1 MNPPD
6 PFNKPAATL
15 NWSKSDPEQRLGF
28 SGGRYT
34 SVNIYFTLV
43 AGILLT
49 TAFYLVVIFGLRQ
62 VESAKFFCDM
72 FTERGIIPY
81 FTMLF
86 FFWALAIL
94 HTKSRK
100 LKLQRAALRLKP
112 VPVDPDFILNR
123 ETARDVLLK
132 LRGEVDDTR
141 HFILSN
147 RVDRALS
154 NMQNLGLVSDV
165 SNILATQA
173 EFDEDQLASSYS
185 LVNGFLWAIPVFGF
199 IGTVLGLSQA
209 IGAFGSTLKSAA
221 DLSALKTSLQDVT
234 GGLST
239 AFETTLVA
247 LVCALIVQLLLSFI
261 QGLEAQFLDDCN
273 DYCHSNIV
281 SKLKLAES

>member
-1 MNPPD
+1 
-6 PFNKPAATL
+6 
-15 NWSKSDPEQRLGF
+15 
-28 SGGRYT
+28 
-34 SVNIYFTLV
+34 VNIYFTLV

-86 FFWALAIL
+86 FFWAIAIL

-154 NMQNLGLVSDV
+154 NMQNLGLISDV

-209 IGAFGSTLKSAA
+209 IGAFGTTLKSAA

>member
-1 MNPPD
+1 MTTINPFD
-6 PFNKPAATL
+6 KQIETL
-15 NWSKSDPEQRLGF
+15 NWTKSDPEQRFGF

-34 SVNIYFTLV
+34 SVNIFFTFLS
-43 AGILLT
+43 GILLT
-49 TAFYLVVIFGLRQ
+49 TAFYLVVIFGLRH
-62 VESAKFFCDM
+62 VEAAKFFCDM
-72 FTERGIIPY
+72 FTERGVIPY
-81 FTMLF
+81 FTMVF

-94 HTKSRK
+94 YIKS
-100 LKLQRAALRLKP
+100 LKLNLQRTALRLKP

-132 LRGEVDDTR
+132 LRGDVDDTR
-141 HFILSN
+141 HFILPN

-165 SNILATQA
+165 SSILATQA

-209 IGAFGSTLKSAA
+209 IGAFGITLKSAA
-221 DLSALKTSLQDVT
+221 ELSALKSSLQEVT
-234 GGLST
+234 SGLST

-247 LVCALIVQLLLSFI
+247 LVCALIIQLLLSYI
-261 QGLEAQFLDDCN
+261 QGREAQFLDDCN
-273 DYCHSNIV
+273 DYCHANIV
-281 SKLKLAES
+281 SKLKLAET

>member
-1 MNPPD
+1 MNQPN
-6 PFNKPAATL
+6 PFDKPAATL

-28 SGGRYT
+28 SGGRFT
-34 SVNIYFTLV
+34 SVNISFTLLI
-43 AGILLT
+43 GILLT
-49 TAFYLVVIFGLRQ
+49 TAFYLILIFGLRQ
-62 VESAKFFCDM
+62 VESAKFVCDM

-81 FTMLF
+81 PTMLF
-86 FFWALAIL
+86 FFWAMAIL
-94 HTKSRK
+94 YIKNRK
-100 LKLQRAALRLKP
+100 LNLQRAALRLKP

-209 IGAFGSTLKSAA
+209 IGAFGATLKSAA

-234 GGLST
+234 AGLST

-247 LVCALIVQLLLSFI
+247 LVCALIVQLLLSYI
-261 QGLEAQFLDDCN
+261 QGREAQFLDDCN
-273 DYCHSNIV
+273 DYCHANIV

>member
-1 MNPPD
+1 
-6 PFNKPAATL
+6 
-15 NWSKSDPEQRLGF
+15 
-28 SGGRYT
+28 
-34 SVNIYFTLV
+34 
-43 AGILLT
+43 
-49 TAFYLVVIFGLRQ
+49 
-62 VESAKFFCDM
+62 
-72 FTERGIIPY
+72 
-81 FTMLF
+81 
-86 FFWALAIL
+86 
-94 HTKSRK
+94 
-100 LKLQRAALRLKP
+100 LRLKP

-165 SNILATQA
+165 SNILSTQA
-173 EFDEDQLASSYS
+173 EFDEDQLASSYT

-209 IGAFGSTLKSAA
+209 IGAFGVTLKSAA

-247 LVCALIVQLLLSFI
+247 LVCALIVQLLLSYI
-261 QGLEAQFLDDCN
+261 QAREAQFLDDCN
-273 DYCHSNIV
+273 EYCHANIV